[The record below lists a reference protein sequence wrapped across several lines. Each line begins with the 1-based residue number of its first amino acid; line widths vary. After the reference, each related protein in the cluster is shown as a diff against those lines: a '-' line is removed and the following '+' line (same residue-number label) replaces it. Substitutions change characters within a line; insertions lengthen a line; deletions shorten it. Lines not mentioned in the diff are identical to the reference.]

1 MLTIHLICIG
11 KLKEEYLRQ
20 AQSEYQKRLSG
31 FCRLNLIELNEYR
44 LPDSPSEAE
53 IARALE
59 NEGVEILR
67 RSRGILV
74 ALCIEGKT
82 LSSPQL
88 AQQIAG
94 AMLDGTSEITFVI
107 GSSYGL
113 SDEVKRKAQYR
124 LSMSPMTFP
133 HQLARIMLLE
143 QLYRALSIN
152 NNGKYHK

>member
-31 FCRLNLIELNEYR
+31 YCRLNLIELNEHR

-53 IARALE
+53 ITRALE
-59 NEGVEILR
+59 SEGAEILR
-67 RSRGILV
+67 RSRGMLV

-82 LSSPQL
+82 MSSPQL

-94 AMLDGTSEITFVI
+94 AMLDGRSEITFVI

-113 SDEVKRKAQYR
+113 SDEVKRQAQLR